1 MIMALDKQSAFGRPI
16 LMACVLTSLSVGF
29 NADAEISEP
38 GGKLLLTRGIT
49 SVDGTGGGGIVP
61 WALIA
66 GNETDRGIG
75 ATAHLTRVTLPD
87 FDVMSYGAA
96 IGVSDRLEF
105 SYTRQELDTGG
116 TGPKLGLP
124 DGYTFGQDILAAK
137 VRIAGDAVYEQDTWM
152 PQVAI
157 GATYKQ
163 ADHGDLLSTLGA
175 EDDDGVEVYVS
186 ATKLMLAQSLLVAGT
201 LRYTEA
207 NQNGLLG
214 FGGTSDPSIHPEVS
228 VGYLLSKRLLV
239 GGEYRAKPDNLAF
252 AEEEA
257 WVDLFAAFAV
267 NKAVTVT
274 AAYAD
279 LGSIATFD
287 DQRGL
292 YLSLQVGF

>member
-1 MIMALDKQSAFGRPI
+1 MVAENKSAFCRRV
-16 LMACVLTSLSVGF
+16 MAACVVTSFSVTLA
-29 NADAEISEP
+29 ADAEISEP
-38 GGKLLLTRGIT
+38 GGKLLLTRAIT

-61 WALIA
+61 WALIT

-75 ATAHLTRVTLPD
+75 ATAHLTSVTLPD

-105 SYTRQELDTGG
+105 SYSRQELDTGG

-124 DGYTFGQDILAAK
+124 DGYSFGQDILAAK
-137 VRIAGDAVYEQDTWM
+137 VRIAGDAVYGQDTWM

-163 ADHGDLLSTLGA
+163 ADHGDLLSALGA

-186 ATKLMLAQSLLVAGT
+186 ATKLLLAQSLLVAGT
-201 LRYTEA
+201 LRYTDA

-214 FGGTSDPSIHPEVS
+214 FGGTSDQSIHPEVS
-228 VGYLLSKRLLV
+228 VGYLLSKRLIV
-239 GGEYRAKPDNLAF
+239 GGEYKAKPDNLAF
-252 AEEEA
+252 AEEET

-267 NKAVTVT
+267 NKSLTVT

>member
-1 MIMALDKQSAFGRPI
+1 MVAENKSAFCRRV
-16 LMACVLTSLSVGF
+16 MAACVVTSFSVTF
-29 NADAEISEP
+29 SADAEISEP
-38 GGKLLLTRGIT
+38 GGKLLLTRAIT

-61 WALIA
+61 WALIT

-75 ATAHLTRVTLPD
+75 ATAHLTGVTLPD

-96 IGVSDRLEF
+96 IGVSDRFEF
-105 SYTRQELDTGG
+105 SYSRQELDTGG

-137 VRIAGDAVYEQDTWM
+137 VRIAGDAVYGQDTWM

-157 GATYKQ
+157 GATFKQ
-163 ADHGDLLSTLGA
+163 ADHGDLLSALGA
-175 EDDDGVEVYVS
+175 VDDDGVEVYVS
-186 ATKLMLAQSLLVAGT
+186 ATKLLLAQSLLVAGT
-201 LRYTEA
+201 LRYTDA

-214 FGGTSDPSIHPEVS
+214 FGGTSDQSIHPEVS
-228 VGYLLSKRLLV
+228 VGYLLSKRLIV
-239 GGEYRAKPDNLAF
+239 GGEYKAKPDNLAF

-267 NKAVTVT
+267 NKSLTVT